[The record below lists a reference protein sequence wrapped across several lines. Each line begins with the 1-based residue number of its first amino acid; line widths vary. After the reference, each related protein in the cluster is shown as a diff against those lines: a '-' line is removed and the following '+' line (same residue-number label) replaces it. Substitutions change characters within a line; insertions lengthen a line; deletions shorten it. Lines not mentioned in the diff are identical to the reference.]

1 MMKKVILTVV
11 DESDNF
17 ASGFEEKFRK
27 AFNAEMGLKA
37 KNYCVK
43 NIALDFHQPVGIRL
57 NKTLKKYTKCYKL
70 QNIVSATFSSHSD
83 KIILKAMCCKY
94 RPYFKTSGTL
104 DELSEYAFYVGE
116 FPLSNHFI
124 YKDFEA
130 DRLIIHDRDLDGEE
144 TEDLGQ
150 KNNNTLYK
158 KDKIIVQKLSEGY
171 IPTPKDL
178 INVANVD
185 NHVDILGKNIE
196 EAALFTDQAMWNFQ
210 DYILE
215 PGVHPLQIPVQP
227 MTVYN
232 PVGSGVLGYAQTNGL
247 AMLAVGFAQSQNDP
261 FGRIIWQF
269 NAAVNRVDMLVEELR
284 KL

>member
-94 RPYFKTSGTL
+94 RPYFKTSGTF
-104 DELSEYAFYVGE
+104 DELSEHAFYVGDV
-116 FPLSNHFI
+116 PLSNHFI

-130 DRLIIHDRDLDGEE
+130 DRLIINGSDFGGSEI
-144 TEDLGQ
+144 EDLGQ
-150 KNNNTLYK
+150 KNNMILYK
-158 KDKIIVQKLSEGY
+158 KDEIIVQKHFDDY
-171 IPTPKDL
+171 KPKSGDL
-178 INVANVD
+178 INVAKVAD
-185 NHVDILGKNIE
+185 PIGILGRNIE
-196 EAALFTDQAMWNFQ
+196 ETPLFTDQAAWNLR
-210 DYILE
+210 DYTLE

-227 MTVYN
+227 MTVYG

-247 AMLAVGFAQSQNDP
+247 AMLAIGFSKSDNHP
-261 FGRIIWQF
+261 FGHIKF
-269 NAAVNRVDMLVEELR
+269 NAPKNRVILLAEELR